1 MNASLAMKSYHQVH
15 ATGMVTDANPHRLVQ
30 MLMQGVL
37 DALSKARGAMEYDD
51 VAGRTHQLNRSVE
64 MISYLRECLN
74 IKEGGDIAANLDRL
88 YAYMLRRLYDANAH
102 RDRVAL
108 EEVES
113 LMLTVKEGWDGIVD
127 A

>member
-37 DALSKARGAMEYDD
+37 DALNKARGCMEYDD
-51 VAGRTHQLNRSVE
+51 VAGRTHQINRSVE

-74 IKEGGDIAANLDRL
+74 LKDGGEVAANLNRL
-88 YAYMLRRLYDANAH
+88 YAYMLRRLFDANSH
-102 RDRVAL
+102 RDKVAL
-108 EEVES
+108 DEVES
-113 LMLTVKEGWDGIVD
+113 LMQTVKEGWDGIAD